1 MSETVQ
7 LLVRNVRRYDDNRKV
22 DVAIADGLIRRISE
36 GSDAVE
42 PAEVL
47 DLEGYVVSP
56 GFVEPHFHLDK
67 CLAAEVALPGGTL
80 DEQLEAF
87 CEAKSRLSAEV
98 FAERAYRMGRILASR
113 GVVLVRSFADIDQ
126 YAELR
131 ILEGLKEARRRL
143 EGLIDL
149 QIVAFPQ
156 MGIFTH
162 DNTRRL
168 LEEALK
174 MGVDAVGGHS
184 ELETGKA
191 DTLRQIDLVF
201 QLARAFDIDADFHV
215 DESDSRSSRW
225 LETCARK
232 AVEYGYRGRTNLGHG
247 CAIAHQSPEYRQ
259 SVYDL
264 LKEADATVV
273 SSPTSG
279 LLFRGHGEAN
289 PPRGITMV
297 KEMLDF
303 GINVTCAQEAYRSVF
318 SRHLRFPDPLFT
330 GQLMAYTA
338 KLSDEEGL
346 GTVFRMLTGNGAK
359 ALGSPDYGLAEGC
372 RADLVFLKASSIFE
386 ALTLLSPERIT
397 LKRGRVVARS
407 HFSGSAW
414 DPDLERFTDPLTI

>member
-1 MSETVQ
+1 MPETVQ

-22 DVAIADGLIRRISE
+22 DVTIADGLIRRISE
-36 GSDAVE
+36 GNGAFE

-67 CLAAEVALPGGTL
+67 CLAAEVALPDGTL
-80 DEQLEAF
+80 AEQLDAF
-87 CEAKSRLSAEV
+87 CKAKSHLTAEV
-98 FAERAYRMGRILASR
+98 VAERAYRMGRILASR
-113 GVVLVRSFADIDQ
+113 GMILVRSFADIDQ
-126 YAELR
+126 YADLR
-131 ILEGLKEARRRL
+131 ILEGLKEAKRRL
-143 EGLIDL
+143 EGLIDVQL
-149 QIVAFPQ
+149 VAFPQ

-162 DNTRRL
+162 GNTRGL
-168 LEEALK
+168 LEKALE
-174 MGVDAVGGHS
+174 MGVDAIGGHS

-215 DESDSRSSRW
+215 DESDSRTSRW
-225 LETCARK
+225 LEMCARK
-232 AVEYGYRGRTNLGHG
+232 AIEYGYQGRTNLGHG
-247 CAIAHQSPEYRQ
+247 CSIAHQGPEYRR
-259 SVYDL
+259 SVYEI

-303 GINVTCAQEAYRSVF
+303 GINVACAQEAYQSVF

-338 KLSDEEGL
+338 RLSDEKGL
-346 GTVFRMLTGNGAK
+346 SAVFRMLTGNAAK
-359 ALGSPDYGLAEGC
+359 ALRIPDYGLTEGC

-397 LKRGRVVARS
+397 VKRGRVVARS
-407 HFSGSAW
+407 HFSGSTW
-414 DPDLERFTDPLTI
+414 DPALETFADPLTI

>member
-1 MSETVQ
+1 MPETVQ

-36 GSDAVE
+36 GNGAFE

-67 CLAAEVALPGGTL
+67 CLAAEVALPDGTL
-80 DEQLEAF
+80 AEQLDAF
-87 CEAKSRLSAEV
+87 CKAKSHLTAEV
-98 FAERAYRMGRILASR
+98 VAERAYRMGRILASR
-113 GVVLVRSFADIDQ
+113 GVILVRSFADIDQ
-126 YAELR
+126 YADLR
-131 ILEGLKEARRRL
+131 ILEGLKEAKRRL
-143 EGLIDL
+143 EGLIDVQL
-149 QIVAFPQ
+149 VAFPQ

-162 DNTRRL
+162 GNTRGL
-168 LEEALK
+168 LDKALE
-174 MGVDAVGGHS
+174 MGVDAIGGHS

-201 QLARAFDIDADFHV
+201 QLARAFNIDADFHV
-215 DESDSRSSRW
+215 DESDSRTSRW
-225 LETCARK
+225 LEMCARK
-232 AVEYGYRGRTNLGHG
+232 AIEYGYQGRTNLGHG
-247 CAIAHQSPEYRQ
+247 CSIAHQGPEYRR
-259 SVYDL
+259 SVYEI

-303 GINVTCAQEAYRSVF
+303 GINVACAQEAYQSVF

-338 KLSDEEGL
+338 KLSDEKGL
-346 GTVFRMLTGNGAK
+346 SAVFRMLTGNPAK
-359 ALGSPDYGLAEGC
+359 ALRIPDYGLTEGC

-397 LKRGRVVARS
+397 VKRGRVVARS
-407 HFSGSAW
+407 HFSGSTW
-414 DPDLERFTDPLTI
+414 DPALETFADPLTI

>member
-1 MSETVQ
+1 MPETVQ

-22 DVAIADGLIRRISE
+22 DVAITDGLIRRISE
-36 GSDAVE
+36 GTGAFE

-80 DEQLEAF
+80 EEQLEAF
-87 CEAKSRLSAEV
+87 SEAKSHLTAEV
-98 FAERAYRMGRILASR
+98 VAERAYRMGKILASR

-126 YAELR
+126 YADLR
-131 ILEGLKEARRRL
+131 ILEGLKEAKRRL
-143 EGLIDL
+143 EGLIDVQL
-149 QIVAFPQ
+149 VAFPQ

-162 DNTRRL
+162 GNTRNL
-168 LEEALK
+168 LEKALE

-215 DESDSRSSRW
+215 DESDNRGSRW

-232 AVEYGYRGRTNLGHG
+232 AIEYGYQGRTNLGHG
-247 CAIAHQSPEYRQ
+247 CAIAHQSPEYRR
-259 SVYDL
+259 SVYEIL
-264 LKEADATVV
+264 IEADATVV

-303 GINVTCAQEAYRSVF
+303 GINVACAQEAYRSVF

-338 KLSDEEGL
+338 KLSDEKGL
-346 GTVFRMLTGNGAK
+346 RAVFRMLTGNPAK
-359 ALGSPDYGLAEGC
+359 ALRIPDYGLTEGC

-397 LKRGRVVARS
+397 VKRGRVVARS

-414 DPDLERFTDPLTI
+414 DPALETFTDPLTI

>member
-1 MSETVQ
+1 MPETIE

-22 DVAIADGLIRRISE
+22 DVAIANGIIRRISE
-36 GSDAVE
+36 SADAVE

-47 DLEGYVVSP
+47 DLDGYVVSP

-80 DEQLEAF
+80 GEQLEAF
-87 CEAKSRLSAEV
+87 CEAKSRLSAETV
-98 FAERAYRMGRILASR
+98 AERACRMGGILASR
-113 GVVLVRSFADIDQ
+113 GVVHVRSFADIDQ
-126 YAELR
+126 FAELR
-131 ILEGLKEARRRL
+131 ILEGLKEAKRRL
-143 EGLIDL
+143 DGLIDV

-162 DNTRRL
+162 DNTLRL
-168 LEEALK
+168 LEKALE

-184 ELETGKA
+184 ELEISEA

-201 QLARAFDIDADFHV
+201 QLARAFDVDADFHV
-215 DESDSRSSRW
+215 DESDSRTSRW

-232 AVEYGYRGRTNLGHG
+232 AVEYGYRGRASLGHG
-247 CAIAHQSPEYRQ
+247 CAIAHQGPEYQR
-259 SVYDL
+259 SVYAI

-279 LLFRGHGEAN
+279 LLFRGHGELN

-297 KEMLDF
+297 KEMLDH
-303 GINVTCAQEAYRSVF
+303 GINVACAQEAYRSVF

-338 KLSDEEGL
+338 KLADEEGL
-346 GTVFRMLTGNGAK
+346 GTVFRMLTANPAK
-359 ALGSPDYGLAEGC
+359 ALRLTDYGLAEGC
-372 RADLVFLKASSIFE
+372 TADLVFLRASSIFE

-407 HFSGSAW
+407 RFSGSVW
-414 DPDLERFTDPLTI
+414 DPALEAFTDPLAI

>member
-1 MSETVQ
+1 MPETIE
-7 LLVRNVRRYDDNRKV
+7 LLVRNVRRYDDGRKV
-22 DVAIADGLIRRISE
+22 DIAIADGLIRRISE
-36 GSDAVE
+36 GNGAVE

-47 DLEGYVVSP
+47 DLEGYFASP

-87 CEAKSRLSAEV
+87 CEAKSRLSAETV
-98 FAERAYRMGRILASR
+98 AERACRMGRILASR
-113 GVVLVRSFADIDQ
+113 GVVHVRSFADIDQ

-143 EGLIDL
+143 EGLIDV

-168 LEEALK
+168 LEEALE

-184 ELETGKA
+184 ELETSEA
-191 DTLRQIDLVF
+191 ETLRQIDLVF
-201 QLARAFDIDADFHV
+201 QFARAFDVDADFHV
-215 DESDSRSSRW
+215 DESDSRTSRW

-232 AVEYGYRGRTNLGHG
+232 AVEHGYRGRTSLGHG
-247 CAIAHQSPEYRQ
+247 CAIAHQGPEYRR
-259 SVYDL
+259 SVYAI

-297 KEMLDF
+297 KEMLDH
-303 GINVTCAQEAYRSVF
+303 GINVACAQEAYRSVF

-338 KLSDEEGL
+338 KLADEEGL
-346 GTVFRMLTGNGAK
+346 GTVFRMLTANPAK
-359 ALGSPDYGLAEGC
+359 ALRLPDYGLAEGC
-372 RADLVFLKASSIFE
+372 AADLVFLKASSIFE

-407 HFSGSAW
+407 RFNGSVWNPA
-414 DPDLERFTDPLTI
+414 LETFTDPLTI

>member
-1 MSETVQ
+1 MPETVQ

-36 GSDAVE
+36 GNGAFE

-67 CLAAEVALPGGTL
+67 CLAAEVALPDGTL
-80 DEQLEAF
+80 AEQLDAF
-87 CEAKSRLSAEV
+87 CKAKSHLTAEV
-98 FAERAYRMGRILASR
+98 VAERAYRMGRILASR
-113 GVVLVRSFADIDQ
+113 GVILVRSFADIDQ
-126 YAELR
+126 YADLR
-131 ILEGLKEARRRL
+131 ILEGLKEAKRRL
-143 EGLIDL
+143 EGLIDVQL
-149 QIVAFPQ
+149 VAFPQ

-162 DNTRRL
+162 GNTRGL
-168 LEEALK
+168 LEKALE
-174 MGVDAVGGHS
+174 MGVDAIGGHS

-201 QLARAFDIDADFHV
+201 QLARAFNIDADFHV
-215 DESDSRSSRW
+215 DESDSRTSRW
-225 LETCARK
+225 LEMCARK
-232 AVEYGYRGRTNLGHG
+232 AIEYGYQGRTNLGHG
-247 CAIAHQSPEYRQ
+247 CSIAHQGPEYRR
-259 SVYDL
+259 SVYEI

-303 GINVTCAQEAYRSVF
+303 GINVACAQEAYQSVF

-338 KLSDEEGL
+338 KLSDEKGL
-346 GTVFRMLTGNGAK
+346 SAVFRMLTGNPAK
-359 ALGSPDYGLAEGC
+359 ALRIPDYGLTEGC

-386 ALTLLSPERIT
+386 ALTLLSPERMT
-397 LKRGRVVARS
+397 VKRGRVVARS
-407 HFSGSAW
+407 HFSGSTW
-414 DPDLERFTDPLTI
+414 DPALETFADPLTI

>member
-80 DEQLEAF
+80 DQQLEAF

>member
-1 MSETVQ
+1 MPETIE
-7 LLVRNVRRYDDNRKV
+7 LLVRNVRRYDDDRKV
-22 DVAIADGLIRRISE
+22 DIAIADGLIRRISE
-36 GSDAVE
+36 GNGAVE
-42 PAEVL
+42 PAAVL
-47 DLEGYVVSP
+47 DLEGYMVSP

-98 FAERAYRMGRILASR
+98 VAERACQMGRILASR

-126 YAELR
+126 FAELR

-143 EGLIDL
+143 EGLIDI

-162 DNTRRL
+162 ANTRRL
-168 LEEALK
+168 LEKALE
-174 MGVDAVGGHS
+174 MGVDAIGGHS
-184 ELETGKA
+184 ELESGKA

-201 QLARAFDIDADFHV
+201 QLARDFDIDADFHV

-225 LETCARK
+225 LEICARK
-232 AVEYGYRGRTNLGHG
+232 AVEYGHRGRTNLGHG
-247 CAIAHQSPEYRQ
+247 CAIAHQSPEYRR
-259 SVYDL
+259 SVYEI

-338 KLSDEEGL
+338 KLSDEDGL
-346 GTVFRMLTGNGAK
+346 RTVFRMLTGNGAK
-359 ALGSPDYGLAEGC
+359 ALGIPDYGLSEGC
-372 RADLVFLKASSIFE
+372 KADLVFLKTASTFE
-386 ALTLLSPERIT
+386 ALTLLSPERIA

-407 HFSGSAW
+407 HFSESVW
-414 DPDLERFTDPLTI
+414 DPDLETFTDPLTI

>member
-1 MSETVQ
+1 MPETVQ

-36 GSDAVE
+36 GNGAFE

-80 DEQLEAF
+80 EDQLEAF
-87 CEAKSRLSAEV
+87 SEAKSHLTAEV
-98 FAERAYRMGRILASR
+98 VAERAHRMGRILASR
-113 GVVLVRSFADIDQ
+113 GVILVRSFADIDQ
-126 YAELR
+126 YADLR
-131 ILEGLKEARRRL
+131 ILEGLKEAKRRL
-143 EGLIDL
+143 EGLIDVQL
-149 QIVAFPQ
+149 VAFPQ

-162 DNTRRL
+162 GNTRGL
-168 LEEALK
+168 LEKALE
-174 MGVDAVGGHS
+174 MGVDAIGGHS

-201 QLARAFDIDADFHV
+201 QLARAFNIDADFHV
-215 DESDSRSSRW
+215 DESDSRTSRW
-225 LETCARK
+225 LEMCARK
-232 AVEYGYRGRTNLGHG
+232 AIEYGYQGRTNLGHG
-247 CAIAHQSPEYRQ
+247 CSIAHQGPEYRR
-259 SVYDL
+259 SVYEI

-303 GINVTCAQEAYRSVF
+303 GINVACAQEAYQSVF
-318 SRHLRFPDPLFT
+318 SRHLRFPDPL
-330 GQLMAYTA
+330 AYTA
-338 KLSDEEGL
+338 KLSDEKGL
-346 GTVFRMLTGNGAK
+346 SAVFRMLTGNPAK
-359 ALGSPDYGLAEGC
+359 ALRIPDYGLTEGC

-397 LKRGRVVARS
+397 VKRGRVVARS
-407 HFSGSAW
+407 HFSGSTW
-414 DPDLERFTDPLTI
+414 DPALETFADPLTI

>member
-1 MSETVQ
+1 MPETVQ

-36 GSDAVE
+36 GNGTFE
-42 PAEVL
+42 PAEVM

-67 CLAAEVALPGGTL
+67 CLAAEVALPDGTL
-80 DEQLEAF
+80 AEQLDAF
-87 CEAKSRLSAEV
+87 CTAKSHLTAEV
-98 FAERAYRMGRILASR
+98 VVERAYRMGRILASR
-113 GVVLVRSFADIDQ
+113 GVILVRSFADIDQ
-126 YAELR
+126 YADLR
-131 ILEGLKEARRRL
+131 ILEGLKEAKRRL
-143 EGLIDL
+143 EGLIDV

-162 DNTRRL
+162 GNTRSL
-168 LEEALK
+168 LEKALE
-174 MGVDAVGGHS
+174 MGVDAIGGHS

-215 DESDSRSSRW
+215 DESDSRTSRW
-225 LETCARK
+225 LEMCARK
-232 AVEYGYRGRTNLGHG
+232 AIEYGYQGRTNLGHG
-247 CAIAHQSPEYRQ
+247 CSIAHQGPEYRR
-259 SVYDL
+259 SVYEI
-264 LKEADATVV
+264 LKEANATVV

-279 LLFRGHGEAN
+279 LLFRGYGEAN

-303 GINVTCAQEAYRSVF
+303 GINVACAQEAYQSVF

-346 GTVFRMLTGNGAK
+346 RAVFRMLTGNPAK
-359 ALGSPDYGLAEGC
+359 ALRTPDYGLTEGC

-386 ALTLLSPERIT
+386 ALTLLSPERMT
-397 LKRGRVVARS
+397 VKRGRVVARS
-407 HFSGSAW
+407 HFSGSTW
-414 DPDLERFTDPLTI
+414 DPALETFADPLTI

>member
-1 MSETVQ
+1 MSDTVQ

-80 DEQLEAF
+80 DQQLEAF

-168 LEEALK
+168 LEEALE

>member
-1 MSETVQ
+1 MPETIQ
-7 LLVRNVRRYDDNRKV
+7 LLVRNVRRYDDNRMV
-22 DVAIADGLIRRISE
+22 DVAIDNGLIRRIPE
-36 GSDAVE
+36 GKGTVK

-67 CLAAEVALPGGTL
+67 CLAAEIALPGGTL
-80 DEQLEAF
+80 GEQLEAF
-87 CEAKSRLSAEV
+87 CEAKSRLSAETV
-98 FAERAYRMGRILASR
+98 AERACRMGRILASR

-131 ILEGLKEARRRL
+131 ILEGLKEAKRRL
-143 EGLIDL
+143 EGLIDV

-168 LEEALK
+168 LEDALE

-184 ELETGKA
+184 ELESGEA

-201 QLARAFDIDADFHV
+201 ELARAFDIDADFHV

-232 AVEYGYRGRTNLGHG
+232 ALEHGFRGRTNLGHG
-247 CAIAHQSPEYRQ
+247 CAIAHQGPEYRR
-259 SVYDL
+259 SVYGI

-297 KEMLDF
+297 KEMLDY
-303 GINVTCAQEAYRSVF
+303 GINMACAQEAYRSVF

-346 GTVFRMLTGNGAK
+346 ETVFRMLTGNGAK
-359 ALGSPDYGLAEGC
+359 ALGTPDYGLAEGC

-407 HFSGSAW
+407 HFSGSVW
-414 DPDLERFTDPLTI
+414 DPARETFTDPPTI

>member
-1 MSETVQ
+1 MPETIE
-7 LLVRNVRRYDDNRKV
+7 LLVRNVRRYDDGRKV
-22 DVAIADGLIRRISE
+22 DIAIADGLIRRVSE
-36 GSDAVE
+36 GNGAVE

-87 CEAKSRLSAEV
+87 CEAKSRLSAEIV
-98 FAERAYRMGRILASR
+98 AERACRMGKILASR
-113 GVVLVRSFADIDQ
+113 GVVHVRSFADIDQ

-131 ILEGLKEARRRL
+131 ILEGLREARRRL
-143 EGLIDL
+143 EGLIDV

-156 MGIFTH
+156 MGLFTH
-162 DNTRRL
+162 DSTRRL
-168 LEEALK
+168 LEEALE

-184 ELETGKA
+184 ELETSEA

-201 QLARAFDIDADFHV
+201 QLARTFDVDADFHV
-215 DESDSRSSRW
+215 DESDSRTSRW

-232 AVEYGYRGRTNLGHG
+232 AVEYGYRGRTSLGHG
-247 CAIAHQSPEYRQ
+247 CAIAHQDPEYRR
-259 SVYDL
+259 SVYGI

-297 KEMLDF
+297 KEMLDY
-303 GINVTCAQEAYRSVF
+303 GINVACAQEAYRSVF

-338 KLSDEEGL
+338 KLADEEGL
-346 GTVFRMLTGNGAK
+346 GTVFRMLTGNPAK
-359 ALGSPDYGLAEGC
+359 ALRLPDYGLAEGC

-386 ALTLLSPERIT
+386 AFTLLSPERIT

-407 HFSGSAW
+407 HFSGSVW
-414 DPDLERFTDPLTI
+414 DPALEAFTDPPTI

>member
-1 MSETVQ
+1 MPETIE
-7 LLVRNVRRYDDNRKV
+7 LLVRNVRRYDDGRKV
-22 DVAIADGLIRRISE
+22 DIAIADGLIRRISE
-36 GSDAVE
+36 GSGAVE
-42 PAEVL
+42 SAEVL
-47 DLEGYVVSP
+47 DLEGYVASP
-56 GFVEPHFHLDK
+56 GFVEAHFHLDK
-67 CLAAEVALPGGTL
+67 CLAAEVALPDGTL

-87 CEAKSRLSAEV
+87 CEAKSRLSAETV
-98 FAERAYRMGRILASR
+98 AERACRMGRILASR
-113 GVVLVRSFADIDQ
+113 GVVHVRSFADIDQ

-143 EGLIDL
+143 EGLIDV

-162 DNTRRL
+162 ANTWRL
-168 LEEALK
+168 LEEALE

-184 ELETGKA
+184 ELETSEA

-201 QLARAFDIDADFHV
+201 QLARAFDVDADFHV
-215 DESDSRSSRW
+215 DESDSRTSRW

-232 AVEYGYRGRTNLGHG
+232 AVEHGYQGRTSLGHG
-247 CAIAHQSPEYRQ
+247 CAIAHQGPEYRR
-259 SVYDL
+259 SVYAI

-279 LLFRGHGEAN
+279 LLFRGYGEAN

-297 KEMLDF
+297 KEMLDH
-303 GINVTCAQEAYRSVF
+303 GINVACAQEAYRSVF

-338 KLSDEEGL
+338 KLADEEGL
-346 GTVFRMLTGNGAK
+346 GTVFRMLTANPAK
-359 ALGSPDYGLAEGC
+359 ALRLPDYGLAEGC
-372 RADLVFLKASSIFE
+372 TADLVFHRASSIFE

-407 HFSGSAW
+407 RFCGSVW
-414 DPDLERFTDPLTI
+414 DPALEAFTDPLAI

>member
-168 LEEALK
+168 LEEALE